1 MKKRK
6 TGKIIAGMLSLLL
19 LSGLFTGCGSKQTGE
34 DGTYHAYY
42 LNKEATRIIEE
53 PYTPKAAD
61 TDTEGMIEEFLKV
74 IAQTPE
80 KVECRKLLR
89 SNVEVT
95 GYNLDGGQLSIT
107 FSEAY
112 AQMEVSEEILCRAAI
127 VRTMLQIPGISC
139 VSFNVA
145 DLPLTDSKGN
155 VIGLMTN
162 ESFVENPGEQ
172 INAIQS
178 ATIHLFFSNEAGDGL
193 IETTEEVQYSSN
205 ISMEKLIMEHLLD
218 GPTDKGMISAIPQG
232 TGLVNVATTNGIC
245 YVNLDEGF
253 MNQQYNIQEPIVIY
267 SIVNSLSEIPTVNKV
282 QISVNGDTKG
292 MYRDS
297 FALDDLY
304 ERNLDYVVGSDEDG
318 TSSTETMVTESGE

>member
-1 MKKRK
+1 
-6 TGKIIAGMLSLLL
+6 MLSLLL

-112 AQMEVSEEILCRAAI
+112 AQMEVSEEMKQEYVKIRKWNHDI
-127 VRTMLQIPGISC
+127 
-139 VSFNVA
+139 
-145 DLPLTDSKGN
+145 
-155 VIGLMTN
+155 
-162 ESFVENPGEQ
+162 EN
-172 INAIQS
+172 
-178 ATIHLFFSNEAGDGL
+178 
-193 IETTEEVQYSSN
+193 
-205 ISMEKLIMEHLLD
+205 HLLSLEYLTRTRKAD
-218 GPTDKGMISAIPQG
+218 EAERYCSSILLNSSKLEEQSSACTP
-232 TGLVNVATTNGIC
+232 VS
-245 YVNLDEGF
+245 
-253 MNQQYNIQEPIVIY
+253 QED
-267 SIVNSLSEIPTVNKV
+267 
-282 QISVNGDTKG
+282 SV
-292 MYRDS
+292 
-297 FALDDLY
+297 
-304 ERNLDYVVGSDEDG
+304 
-318 TSSTETMVTESGE
+318 